1 MRLKYFGGWLTAIVL
16 FSCGTTNVYQVVKL
30 ETKMAAQYGKLT
42 DSILITSNH
51 WGEGG
56 ILDFDIRNNSS
67 GILRLDLSNSFLVKN
82 NVSYPLST
90 DLDKIFSV
98 APNTNRLFVNSNVLK
113 RDYFAHCDL
122 KFNGD
127 STQHVVFNPLN
138 TPISYYYFITL
149 LDTHGNVYYVKTNNY
164 YLSELYGISESAFVK
179 RDYLKKCGNIVYK
192 ANGEPEMENIFLRYD
207 ENSFYFKNKS
217 TVSQKVN

>member
-1 MRLKYFGGWLTAIVL
+1 MRLKYFGSWLITIVL
-16 FSCGTTNVYQVVKL
+16 FSCGTTNVYQLVKL
-30 ETKMAAQYGKLT
+30 ETKMAA
-42 DSILITSNH
+42 
-51 WGEGG
+51 
-56 ILDFDIRNNSS
+56 
-67 GILRLDLSNSFLVKN
+67 
-82 NVSYPLST
+82 
-90 DLDKIFSV
+90 
-98 APNTNRLFVNSNVLK
+98 
-113 RDYFAHCDL
+113 
-122 KFNGD
+122 
-127 STQHVVFNPLN
+127 QHVVFNPLN